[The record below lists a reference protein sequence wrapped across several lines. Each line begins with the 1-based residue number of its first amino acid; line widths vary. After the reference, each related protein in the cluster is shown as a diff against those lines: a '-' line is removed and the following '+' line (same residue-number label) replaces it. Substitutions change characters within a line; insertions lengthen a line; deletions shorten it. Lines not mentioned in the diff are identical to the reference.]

1 MGFYEPHYVV
11 LKIKNHI
18 VWFFGTHAPM
28 KGGLGDLI
36 GYQLCQLV
44 LKRRLDLASCYPVL
58 YELLSSVFVLR
69 NTYKLSNIPMSSG
82 NSNPILRRL
91 GVEGV
96 GSNGHFSS
104 ANHLFRRLGVTGGGT
119 AHFTAGAGVTH
130 RRGRC
135 QSTPAVNNQITN
147 YNENDAT
154 TANITAAVVDSS

>member
-58 YELLSSVFVLR
+58 YELLSSVSF
-69 NTYKLSNIPMSSG
+69 G
-82 NSNPILRRL
+82 DPICFAIYTQLQYR
-91 GVEGV
+91 
-96 GSNGHFSS
+96 
-104 ANHLFRRLGVTGGGT
+104 T
-119 AHFTAGAGVTH
+119 A
-130 RRGRC
+130 
-135 QSTPAVNNQITN
+135 
-147 YNENDAT
+147 
-154 TANITAAVVDSS
+154 